1 MNWREICRIF
11 QSEPKHKRAAALADA
26 FRAWADLYHGYLS
39 EFEDGC
45 EFLAESLE
53 VQAAKEPGEA
63 RAREARQG
71 WTIIDNVARRD
82 Q

>member
-11 QSEPKHKRAAALADA
+11 QSKPKHKRAAALADA
-26 FRAWADLYHGYLS
+26 FRAWPDLYSNRLPGLQA
-39 EFEDGC
+39 FEDVC
-45 EFLAESLE
+45 ELIADALEAFESE
-53 VQAAKEPGEA
+53 EEQP
-63 RAREARQG
+63 ARQG